1 MDLADQPGQQA
12 RALSPRQESIVRRLR
27 EIGEGPGE
35 FFVAACELLVEEPRR
50 TGVTHLVA
58 HLLREVESA
67 VRSILDPAGDARQG
81 RDKHRA
87 SVIAV
92 LDQLEISRDE
102 PIAEFWLGLTGEG
115 NASGLAMRAH
125 RSALDAPRPADSEFD
140 DFVAGFE
147 ELLDRLL
154 KRFQDRYVDVF
165 TRLDKLLKVTRPGA
179 AHAGQLR
186 NSFPQNLITLGYF
199 FAWADSTWL
208 IPLRK
213 EGFFSSPPD
222 PVIHPDEGTAEL
234 PFWPQA
240 HFLIRVASD
249 DAAEVVATALD
260 IPATDNSRVNSDLI
274 ELSLHVPPSHSA
286 RLLPQ
291 IIASLDSRFG
301 VLVPTRIGGLCRHLA
316 EGGYPGESVCLTE
329 ALLAKVA
336 DGAGSRAAAD
346 SWSYAEILREDIPA
360 VTRAGG
366 LPVLALL
373 ARLLDQAISA
383 QALGGLK
390 DLRQDMSV
398 SWRPALEGH
407 PAGTDTDPA
416 TALVS
421 AVRDAATQ
429 LLDTGDADIGQVA
442 AELESHDWPIFRRLA
457 LFLLTTAA
465 DDDAA
470 DLISAHLTDPAAIR
484 DVNLTRE
491 FLALARRHC
500 TTISPRDQ
508 QRLVALI
515 GSGPETMEWA
525 RRHEQVAGELASAA
539 MTHDRVGRWQRDRLA
554 AVEPILSAEWRAR
567 YQRLVAEFG
576 EAPEPAASTPIPVRD
591 IAFTSPAT
599 AGDLAASP
607 IEDLVNFL
615 ATWEPT
621 GNLLDP
627 SRFSL
632 ASALGTAVQH
642 DAARRSSEADAF
654 IGLPAVYVAA
664 VISALWIAVREQAD
678 LDWQPVLRL
687 CAWAD
692 EQAAAELGD
701 PPSETRPQ
709 WRDSRLNTLRLLE
722 AGFSAADHPIPPGH
736 REQAWAIIES
746 ASSDPDPA
754 PGDEASA
761 DEAGRGP
768 GEQGLEDIRPRALNA
783 AVAYAVWVRRN
794 DPDAGLGEF
803 RQVLDSHLNAEQ
815 EPSGA
820 VRWVYGSC
828 FTQLTWLDRSWA
840 VQNATSV
847 FPAQAAERP
856 LWEAAWDG
864 YLARSPLV
872 ADVCAIL
879 DDSYQLA
886 VDRTDSGASERRA
899 VARADGV
906 GRHLVSRYWF
916 GQITLDSRRQLMRRF
931 YQNAPGS
938 VCLDLVR
945 FTGRSLRQADALDR
959 AVADRLRTLW
969 ETRVHAVRNG
979 AYADELAGFGEW
991 FAAGKLGDEWEL
1003 RQLLA
1008 TLSLARRVDSEHLV
1022 LPRLASLCPAHTS
1035 TCLAVLEAW
1044 VRTRPGPFQLQQ
1056 HETSI
1061 RAILKTSLDEGDPAV
1076 AETTTTVIS
1085 LCIAEGPDL
1094 RDILRTS

>member
-1 MDLADQPGQQA
+1 MDLADQPGPQA

-27 EIGEGPGE
+27 EIGEGPAE
-35 FFVAACELLVEEPRR
+35 FFVAACELLAEEPRR

-67 VRSILDPAGDARQG
+67 VRSVLDPAGDARQG

-115 NASGLAMRAH
+115 NLSGLAMRAH
-125 RSALDAPRPADSEFD
+125 RSALEAPRPADSAFG

-165 TRLDKLLKVTRPGA
+165 TRLDELLKVTQPGA

-186 NSFPQNLITLGYF
+186 NSFPQNLVTLGYF
-199 FAWADSTWL
+199 FARADSAWL
-208 IPLRK
+208 VPLRK

-222 PVIHPDEGTAEL
+222 PVVHLDEGTAEL

-274 ELSLHVPPSHSA
+274 ELSLHVPPGYSA

-316 EGGYPGESVCLTE
+316 EGGYPGESLRLTE
-329 ALLAKVA
+329 ALLAKVP
-336 DGAGSRAAAD
+336 DGSGSRAAAD

-373 ARLLDQAISA
+373 ARLLDQAVSA
-383 QALGGLK
+383 QVLDGLR

-407 PAGTDTDPA
+407 PAGTDRDPA

-421 AVRDAATQ
+421 AVRDAAAQ
-429 LLDTGDADIGQVA
+429 LLDTGDADISQVV

-465 DDDAA
+465 ADDA
-470 DLISAHLTDPAAIR
+470 DLIGTHLTDPAAIR

-500 TTISPRDQ
+500 TTIGPRDQ

-515 GSGPETMEWA
+515 GSGPETTEWA
-525 RRHEQVAGELASAA
+525 RRHEQATGEPASAA

-576 EAPEPAASTPIPVRD
+576 EAPDLAASTPVPVRD

-607 IEDLVNFL
+607 IGDLVSFL
-615 ATWEPT
+615 AAWEPT

-654 IGLPAVYVAA
+654 IGLPPVYVAA

-701 PPSETRPQ
+701 PPSVTRPQ

-722 AGFSAADHPIPPGH
+722 AGFSAAGHPIPAGH

-746 ASSDPDPA
+746 ACSDPDPA

-768 GEQGLEDIRPRALNA
+768 GEQGLEDVRPRALSA
-783 AVAYAVWVRRN
+783 AVAYALWVRRN
-794 DPDAGLGEF
+794 DPDAGLDEF
-803 RQVLDSHLNAEQ
+803 RRVLDSHLNTEQ
-815 EPSGA
+815 EPSRA

-828 FTQLTWLDRSWA
+828 FAQLAWLDRSWA
-840 VQNATSV
+840 VQNAASV

-856 LWEAAWDG
+856 RWEAAWDG

-886 VDRTDSGASERRA
+886 VDRTDSGASERQA
-899 VARADGV
+899 VARADGI

-916 GQITLDSRRQLMRRF
+916 GQITLDSHRQLVRRF

-938 VCLDLVR
+938 VCLDLMR
-945 FTGRSLRQADALDR
+945 FTGRSLREADALDP

-979 AYADELAGFGEW
+979 ADADELAGFGEW

-1008 TLSLARRVDSEHLV
+1008 ALSLARRVDSEHLV

-1061 RAILKTSLDEGDPAV
+1061 RAILKTSLADGDPAA
-1076 AETTTTVIS
+1076 AETATTVIS

-1094 RDILRTS
+1094 RDILRTP

>member
-27 EIGEGPGE
+27 EIGEGPAE
-35 FFVAACELLVEEPRR
+35 FFVAACELLAEEPRH

-67 VRSILDPAGDARQG
+67 VRSVLDPAGDASRG

-115 NASGLAMRAH
+115 NPSGLGMRAH
-125 RSALDAPRPADSEFD
+125 RSALEAPRPADSAFD

-154 KRFQDRYVDVF
+154 KRFEDRYVGVF
-165 TRLDKLLKVTRPGA
+165 TRLDELLKVTRPGA
-179 AHAGQLR
+179 AHATQLR
-186 NSFPQNLITLGYF
+186 NNFPQNLITLGYF
-199 FAWADSTWL
+199 FVRADSTWL

-213 EGFFSSPPD
+213 EGFFSSPPE
-222 PVIHPDEGTAEL
+222 PVIHPGEGTAEL

-240 HFLIRVASD
+240 HFLIRVACD

-260 IPATDNSRVNSDLI
+260 IPATDNSRVNSDLV
-274 ELSLHVPPSHSA
+274 ELSLHVPPGQSA

-301 VLVPTRIGGLCRHLA
+301 VLVPTRTGGLCRHLA
-316 EGGYPGESVCLTE
+316 EGGYTEEAMRLTE
-329 ALLAKVA
+329 ALLAKVP
-336 DGAGSRAAAD
+336 DGTGSRAAAD

-383 QALGGLK
+383 QTPGGLK

-429 LLDTGDADIGQVA
+429 LLDTGDATISQVV
-442 AELESHDWPIFRRLA
+442 AEMESHDWPIFRRLT
-457 LFLLTTAA
+457 LFLLTTHAH
-465 DDDAA
+465 DAA
-470 DLISAHLTDPAAIR
+470 GLIAAHLTDPGAIR
-484 DVNLTRE
+484 DFNLNRE
-491 FLALARRHC
+491 FLALAQRHC
-500 TTISPRDQ
+500 TTIGPRDQ

-515 GSGPETMEWA
+515 GSGPETTEWS
-525 RRHEQVAGELASAA
+525 RRHEQTTGEPPSAA
-539 MTHDRVGRWQRDRLA
+539 MTHDRVARWQRDRLA

-576 EAPEPAASTPIPVRD
+576 EAPDPAASTLIPVRD

-621 GNLLDP
+621 GNLLEP

-632 ASALGTAVQH
+632 ASALSTAIQH
-642 DAARRSSEADAF
+642 NAPRRSSEADAF
-654 IGLPAVYVAA
+654 IGLPAAYIAA
-664 VISALWIAVREQAD
+664 VISALWIAVREKTE

-701 PPSETRPQ
+701 LPSGTRPQ
-709 WRDSRLNTLRLLE
+709 WRDSRLNVLRLLE
-722 AGFSAADHPIPPGH
+722 AGLSAPDHPIPPDH
-736 REQAWAIIES
+736 RDQAWAIIES
-746 ASSDPDPA
+746 ACNDPDPA

-761 DEAGRGP
+761 YEAGQGP
-768 GEQGLEDIRPRALNA
+768 GEPGLEYIRPRALTA
-783 AVAYAVWVRRN
+783 AVAYALWVRRN
-794 DPDAGLGEF
+794 DPDARLDEF
-803 RQVLDSHLNAEQ
+803 RRVLDSHLNPEQ
-815 EPSGA
+815 EPSRA
-820 VRWVYGSC
+820 VRWVYGSY
-828 FTQLTWLDRSWA
+828 FPQLTWLDRSWA
-840 VQNATSV
+840 VQNAASV
-847 FPAQAAERP
+847 FPAQTAERP

-864 YLARSPLV
+864 YLSPSPLV

-879 DDSYQLA
+879 DDCYQLA
-886 VDRTDSGASERRA
+886 VDRVDSAASERRA

-906 GRHLVSRYWF
+906 GRHLVTRYWF
-916 GQITLDSRRQLMRRF
+916 GQISIESHRQLLRRF
-931 YQNAPGS
+931 YQNAPSS
-938 VCLDLVR
+938 VCLDLMR
-945 FTGRSLRQADALDR
+945 FIGRSLRQVDALDR
-959 AVADRLRTLW
+959 AVADRLMRLW
-969 ETRVHAVRNG
+969 EARVQAVRNG
-979 AYADELAGFGEW
+979 ADADELAGFGEW

-1003 RQLLA
+1003 RQLLT
-1008 TLSLARRVDSEHLV
+1008 TLSLAGRVEFEHLV
-1022 LPRLASLCPAHTS
+1022 LPRLASLCHAHTG

-1061 RAILKTSLDEGDPAV
+1061 RAILKTGLDDSDLAA
-1076 AETTTTVIS
+1076 AETAMTVIS

-1094 RDILRTS
+1094 RGILHTT